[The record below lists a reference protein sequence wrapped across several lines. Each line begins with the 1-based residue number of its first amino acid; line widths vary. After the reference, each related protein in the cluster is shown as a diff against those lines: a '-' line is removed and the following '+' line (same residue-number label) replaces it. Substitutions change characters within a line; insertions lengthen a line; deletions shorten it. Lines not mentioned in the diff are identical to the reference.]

1 MVSHDRYFLD
11 RVVDKIFAFEN
22 DGHIQIYNGG
32 FSDYFNQ
39 RQVIKESKKTT
50 KTYNKPKKTIIK
62 MTYQERKEFETIEQV
77 ITELENQLTQVEKQL
92 NNPEIEYNLVMDLVN
107 QRDEIET
114 QLLEKMD
121 RWQYLSEL
129 DEKSK

>member
-1 MVSHDRYFLD
+1 
-11 RVVDKIFAFEN
+11 
-22 DGHIQIYNGG
+22 
-32 FSDYFNQ
+32 
-39 RQVIKESKKTT
+39 
-50 KTYNKPKKTIIK
+50 